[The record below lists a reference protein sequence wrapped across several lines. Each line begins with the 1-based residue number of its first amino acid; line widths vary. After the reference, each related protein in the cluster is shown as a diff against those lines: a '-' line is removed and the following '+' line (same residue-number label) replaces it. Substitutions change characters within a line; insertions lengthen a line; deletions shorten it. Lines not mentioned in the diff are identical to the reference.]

1 MRTIELTGRV
11 VGCGM
16 RLVHQ
21 NLCDAVGRGVALNGV
36 INSSIEVC
44 DRWNRDPGGPG
55 IARAAAQTIGCGFLD
70 GRDGRSPAHSP
81 PTRRI
86 GPNITTADFRRIAV
100 CTLLVAASCLP
111 ESISPA

>member
-36 INSSIEVC
+36 INSASTGGDLGAGGYHRVVFC
-44 DRWNRDPGGPG
+44 ARW
-55 IARAAAQTIGCGFLD
+55 IFEAC
-70 GRDGRSPAHSP
+70 RSF
-81 PTRRI
+81 
-86 GPNITTADFRRIAV
+86 G
-100 CTLLVAASCLP
+100 
-111 ESISPA
+111 E